1 MTASHRPWQ
10 PGCFIELNHS
20 GTRVPSSQL
29 CIFRPKAAGVWEAPC
44 HHGSGQ
50 GDRGLCMLPTCLHGP
65 GWGHL
70 SLGLSLD
77 VI

>member
-1 MTASHRPWQ
+1 MLLTDHGNLGVWV
-10 PGCFIELNHS
+10 ELSRS
-20 GTRVPSSQL
+20 GTHVPSSQL
-29 CIFRPKAAGVWEAPC
+29 GIFRPKAARVWEAPC
-44 HHGSGQ
+44 HHGSVQ
-50 GDRGLCMLPTCLHGP
+50 GDRDLCILPTSLHGP